1 MRQVGN
7 VVRELWEIVKYCLWV
22 VGWFIVLIIVAQ
34 TFGYGPDARP
44 WLHDLIEENMA
55 FYMLVLPV
63 LMACVLRFP
72 R

>member
-1 MRQVGN
+1 MRQIGN
-7 VVRELWEIVKYCLWV
+7 GVRELWGIVKYCLWV
-22 VGWFIVLIIVAQ
+22 VVWFIVLIIVAR
-34 TFGYGPDARP
+34 TFGYGPDAQP
-44 WLHDLIEENMA
+44 WFHDLVEENMA